1 MAVPDLNW
9 ERQGRIAALPGLTQL
24 GTEGEARLGPGVAS
38 PSPTWLLGN

>member
-9 ERQGRIAALPGLTQL
+9 ERRGGYSALPGLTQL

-38 PSPTWLLGN
+38 PSPTWL